1 MTQSHDSRRLNLAL
15 FYRLSVGGLC
25 TALLAVAFCAPHV
38 FDWSYG
44 NNWLA
49 FSMYI
54 ALATIARFFS
64 FEAPERRITLT
75 LDTPVYLASI
85 VSLGEVMGG
94 LACYLSLLGFLT
106 WKTFLQFVVQ
116 KDRSEPAIEAIGRL
130 LFAPSMGTALLLG
143 LVTLMDANPDPQDHS
158 GLYRFVL
165 LLGILFVV
173 LQYSLTAVYYV
184 LRGVTW
190 ERFFKGVLLPGLV
203 TEMALIPIA
212 ILMVLVYDDTDL
224 SPFILLSV
232 IFLFV
237 NYVLRN
243 LSQTSAKLS
252 RQVRELA
259 ALNRLGQTI
268 CATLERP
275 QLVERIAQETLEL
288 FSSADSFLLHWTDE
302 TDEKHVDVYDRRG
315 VTPKKFPH
323 DTARMISEEAQT
335 QDSTLQRTTV
345 DGSWVAVPV
354 TVSELRV
361 GSLALWSRS
370 GKGFH
375 PDDVRF
381 LTVVAQQAAI
391 ALENARLY
399 ELATVDSLT
408 GLYVRRYF
416 DDRLRDE
423 VARIKRYG
431 GRCSLCLLDVDY
443 LKTINDTRSHQAGD
457 AALEFVAHVM
467 RQGTRMVDIP
477 ARIGGDEF
485 AILLPNLDITTAQLV
500 SDRLRRQVAKVPVVF
515 DGKEFKVTVSI
526 GVVAFPDPNIDSMEE
541 LIAAADQ
548 ALYQAKCTPGRNRV
562 ATNDPAMNKLLGSNS
577 HLDEP

>member
-1 MTQSHDSRRLNLAL
+1 
-15 FYRLSVGGLC
+15 
-25 TALLAVAFCAPHV
+25 
-38 FDWSYG
+38 
-44 NNWLA
+44 
-49 FSMYI
+49 
-54 ALATIARFFS
+54 
-64 FEAPERRITLT
+64 
-75 LDTPVYLASI
+75 
-85 VSLGEVMGG
+85 
-94 LACYLSLLGFLT
+94 
-106 WKTFLQFVVQ
+106 
-116 KDRSEPAIEAIGRL
+116 
-130 LFAPSMGTALLLG
+130 
-143 LVTLMDANPDPQDHS
+143 
-158 GLYRFVL
+158 

-173 LQYSLTAVYYV
+173 IQYSLTAVYYV

-212 ILMVLVYDDTDL
+212 ILMVLVYDDSDL
-224 SPFILLSV
+224 SPFILLAV

-275 QLVERIAQETLEL
+275 QLVARIAQETLDL
-288 FSSADSFLLHWTDE
+288 FASADSFCLHWTDE
-302 TDEKHVDVYDRRG
+302 TDETHLDVYDRKG
-315 VTPKKFPH
+315 VTPKKFPKKV
-323 DTARMISEEAQT
+323 AREVAESALAS
-335 QDSTLQRTTV
+335 DSPLQRTTKE
-345 DGSWVAVPV
+345 GAWLAVSV
-354 TVSELRV
+354 TVSDVRV

-370 GKGFH
+370 GQSFH
-375 PDDVRF
+375 DDDVGF

-431 GRCSLCLLDVDY
+431 GRCSLALIDVDY
-443 LKTINDTRSHQAGD
+443 LKTINDTNGHQAGD
-457 AALEFVAHVM
+457 AALEHVAHVM

-485 AILLPNLDITTAQLV
+485 AVLLPNLDITTAQLV
-500 SDRLRRQVAKVPVVF
+500 ADRLRRQVAKIPVAVE
-515 DGKEFKVTVSI
+515 KTELKVTVSI
-526 GVVAFPDPNIDSMEE
+526 GVVSFPHPDIDSVED

-548 ALYQAKCTPGRNRV
+548 ALYQAKCAPGRNRV
-562 ATNDPAMNKLLGSNS
+562 ETNDPAMKTPISDAALASFDDDLEIGNRLASVSDTLPSDTARSDGDKEES
-577 HLDEP
+577 